1 MASNIS
7 KRLDKLE
14 RLANELL
21 TRQEGPVYCRDGDKA
36 EGIDEGRLIVLR
48 REYVAA
54 PERPALTLP
63 PSTVG
68 PANLFGADAKK
79 PRLRD
84 FHGPIEFPKAG
95 AA

>member
-1 MASNIS
+1 MSRNLS

-21 TRQEGPVYCRDGDKA
+21 TQQEGPVYVR
-36 EGIDEGRLIVLR
+36 EGKELKDIDPTRVIVVR

-63 PSTVG
+63 LSQPI
-68 PANLFGADAKK
+68 PANLFGAEAKK

-84 FHGPIEFPKAG
+84 FHGPIEFPRAG
-95 AA
+95 TV

>member
-7 KRLDKLE
+7 KRLDRLE

-21 TRQEGPVYCRDGDKA
+21 TQQEGPVYVRDTDKA
-36 EGIDEGRLIVLR
+36 EGIDESRLIVVR

-63 PSTVG
+63 PSSEPG
-68 PANLFGADAKK
+68 PANLF
-79 PRLRD
+79 RR
-84 FHGPIEFPKAG
+84 
-95 AA
+95 

>member
-21 TRQEGPVYCRDGDKA
+21 TQQEGPVYVRETDKA
-36 EGIDEGRLIVLR
+36 EGIDESRLIVVR

-63 PSTVG
+63 LSPPS
-68 PANLFGADAKK
+68 PANLFVADTRK
-79 PRLRD
+79 PRD
-84 FHGPIEFPKAG
+84 FHRPIEFPKTG
-95 AA
+95 VV